1 MTPTKESWNEIFALI
16 DEQSK
21 LGRVVIEN
29 EEGLYTI
36 PIEQMCSQDASGIL
50 YDTNRLE
57 EVTKAIKSKR
67 SVNDIAMAKIV
78 RYLKERTKE
87 LETALAKYKEK
98 EG

>member
-1 MTPTKESWNEIFALI
+1 MTPTKESWDKIFDLI

-29 EEGLYTI
+29 DEGLFSMDI
-36 PIEQMCSQDASGIL
+36 SKMCAQGVEGIL

-57 EVTKAIKSKR
+57 EVTKTIKSER

-78 RYLKERTKE
+78 RYLKKRVDE
-87 LETALAKYKEK
+87 LETELAKYKEK
-98 EG
+98 EE